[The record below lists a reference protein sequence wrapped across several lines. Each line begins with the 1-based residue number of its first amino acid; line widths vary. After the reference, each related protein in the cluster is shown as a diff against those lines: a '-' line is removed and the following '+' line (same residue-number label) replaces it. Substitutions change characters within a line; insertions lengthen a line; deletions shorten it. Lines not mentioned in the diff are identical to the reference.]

1 MATASACAWS
11 SAPPWPREGEH
22 GLHKHASEHADAGPS
37 TSTWLVEQRPGAASR
52 RVACSRSGRGARVAS
67 HSGTTEPG
75 KKGKKVAG
83 SRILGARPNSSLL
96 YLTEGYIW
104 TYGEKTDIVKPVN

>member
-11 SAPPWPREGEH
+11 SAPPWLREGEH
-22 GLHKHASEHADAGPS
+22 GLHEHASERADAGPS
-37 TSTWLVEQRPGAASR
+37 TGTRLVEQRPGAASR
-52 RVACSRSGRGARVAS
+52 GVACSRSGHGAKAVS

-83 SRILGARPNSSLL
+83 SGILGARPNFSLL
-96 YLTEGYIW
+96 YLTEGYI
-104 TYGEKTDIVKPVN
+104 GIGRKN